1 VGNKKLTTTLLHPTI
16 MTVGRISNYRLNTES
31 RKLFTSSYND
41 GPEDVISEEAE
52 LHVKVARLL

>member
-31 RKLFTSSYND
+31 RKLFTSSYNY
-41 GPEDVISEEAE
+41 GPEDVISEEADFM
-52 LHVKVARLL
+52 